1 MKTISLAGGRVT
13 LTFAETLAATLEQ
26 ATVAVPYGTAA
37 TVAPVTGAEWVGA
50 DPAGGPVTVAVT
62 LPAPVCGLGECL
74 GLPFW
79 FGRVR
84 PRPLLTTDTD
94 GRPDPDLGLDVQ
106 DGVLF
111 SGSGV
116 AVLPRSD
123 NLVIELATEGD
134 VATYTLTGPGRV
146 ALTVLDGAD
155 LRAVWTAYVRQV
167 GWPPS
172 VPPLLEA
179 PVIYTTWA
187 HYKEAVS
194 QAAVADLA
202 AQVQAHGFPTGVIEI
217 DDRWQTAY
225 GDLAF
230 DPAKF
235 PDPAALIADLHGR
248 GFQVTAWVPPF
259 VAPES
264 ALWPEAM
271 AAGAL
276 VHDTAGTPLLTSWWQ
291 GEGGLIDAG
300 NPAALAWWG
309 ERLRAFQAQWGLDGL
324 KYDGGEGRYVPP
336 GANIAVTPNGYS
348 ARYAAFAGAQ
358 PGLNEVRTAYWSQQ
372 VPITLRVFDLSS
384 TWGLNNGLAALPGR
398 VLTLAMLGYP
408 FVLPDMIGGNQYGH
422 ERCTG
427 EMLVRWTQAAA
438 FTLSMQFGIF
448 PWPFLAPTPGIC
460 RGYTWLHL
468 ALKPWL
474 LDYATRV
481 TCANGYPPL
490 RPLALDY
497 PTDSQALACADEWL
511 LGDRVL
517 VAPVLGPPRGREVYL
532 PAGRWFDPWTGEY
545 LDGPK
550 RLEVRVPLHIC
561 PFFIQTDEDADPW
574 AAFPAAESI
583 VAQIKRMG

>member
-13 LTFAETLAATLEQ
+13 LTFDAALAATLAQE
-26 ATVAVPYGTAA
+26 TVAVPYGTAA
-37 TVAPVTGAEWVGA
+37 TVAPVTAAVWVGEGLPGA
-50 DPAGGPVTVAVT
+50 AVTVAVT

-79 FGRVR
+79 FAQVR
-84 PRPLLTTDTD
+84 PRPLLTTDTTD
-94 GRPDPDLGLDVQ
+94 RYDPDLGLDVQ

-116 AVLPRSD
+116 AVLPQSD
-123 NLVIELATEGD
+123 GLQIELTTEGD
-134 VATYTLTGPGRV
+134 VATYTLTGTGRV

-155 LRAVWTAYVRQV
+155 MRAVWAAYIRQV
-167 GWPPS
+167 GWPSTVPS
-172 VPPLLEA
+172 LLEA

-187 HYKEAVS
+187 SYKDAVS
-194 QAAVADLA
+194 QAAVAELA
-202 AQVQAHGFPTGVIEI
+202 AEIQQHGFPTGVIEI
-217 DDRWQTAY
+217 DDRWQQAY

-235 PDPAALIADLHGR
+235 PDPAALVADLHER
-248 GFQVTAWVPPF
+248 GFSVTAWVPPF
-259 VAPES
+259 VAPD
-264 ALWPEAM
+264 AAMWAEAE

-276 VHDTAGTPLLTSWWQ
+276 VHDTAGTPLLTTWWQ
-291 GEGGLIDAG
+291 GTGGLIDAG
-300 NPAALAWWG
+300 NPQALDWWAA
-309 ERLRAFQAQWGLDGL
+309 RLHAFRAQWGLDGL
-324 KYDGGEGRYVPP
+324 KYDGGEGRYVPA
-336 GANIAVTPNGYS
+336 GADMAITPNGYS

-372 VPITLRVFDLSS
+372 VPITLRVFDMASI
-384 TWGLNNGLAALPGR
+384 WGLGNGLAALPVR

-408 FVLPDMIGGNQYGH
+408 FVLPDMIGGNQYGA

-438 FTLSMQFGIF
+438 FTMSMQFGIW
-448 PWPFLAPTPGIC
+448 PWKFLAPTPGIC

-490 RPLALDY
+490 RPLGLEY
-497 PTDSQALACADEWL
+497 QTDSQALACADQWL
-511 LGDRVL
+511 LGDRIL
-517 VAPVLGPPRGREVYL
+517 VAPVLGPPRGRVIYL
-532 PAGRWFDPWTGEY
+532 PAGRWFDPWTGETIE
-545 LDGPK
+545 GPK

-574 AAFPAAESI
+574 AAFPDAEPI